1 MRIITGKIK
10 GMNLFSPQNMDIR
23 PTADRVKE
31 SVFNILGNYF
41 WDCKVLDI
49 FAGSGNLGL
58 ESWSRGAAEVHFV
71 EISPQSL
78 ALLNKNIQKAKV
90 QDYVKV
96 YRTDALRSIA
106 YFANQEIKYD
116 YIFADPPYNKGFVE
130 RLLLEIDKTDVLTND
145 GIIIVEHSTQELI
158 DVTRLNKLSLVRK
171 ERYGD
176 TAVSFFKKT
185 IGR

>member
-10 GMNLFSPQNMDIR
+10 GMNLFSPQNMNIR

-31 SVFNILGNYF
+31 SVFNILGNNF
-41 WDCKVLDI
+41 WDSIVLDL

-58 ESWSRGAAEVHFV
+58 ESWSRGAEAVHFV
-71 EISPQSL
+71 ECNPQSL

-96 YRTDALRSIA
+96 YRNDAIRSIA
-106 YFANQEIKYD
+106 YFANQEIKFD
-116 YIFADPPYNKGFVE
+116 YIFADPPYNKDFITKILVQ
-130 RLLLEIDKTDVLTND
+130 IDEFDIVKEN
-145 GIIIVEHSTQELI
+145 GIIIIEHSTQELI
-158 DVTRLNKLSLVRK
+158 DLTSLNKLSLVRK

-176 TAVSFFKKT
+176 TVVSFLKKT